1 MQKATK
7 QKELLVHDVKTRIS
21 EKEFARL
28 SALIDQTRYRNMSEL
43 LRALLAKEPVTVYTK
58 DGSLAVVMEELVLLR
73 RELSAIGNNLNQV
86 TRHLNS
92 LKGQPGKGAL
102 LLQAEATISQVQ
114 RQLEKIYPL
123 ISQLA
128 LKWLQK

>member
-28 SALIDQTRYRNMSEL
+28 SSLIGQTRYRNMSEL

-92 LKGQPGKGAL
+92 LKGQPGKAAL
-102 LLQAEATISQVQ
+102 LLQADATISQVQ